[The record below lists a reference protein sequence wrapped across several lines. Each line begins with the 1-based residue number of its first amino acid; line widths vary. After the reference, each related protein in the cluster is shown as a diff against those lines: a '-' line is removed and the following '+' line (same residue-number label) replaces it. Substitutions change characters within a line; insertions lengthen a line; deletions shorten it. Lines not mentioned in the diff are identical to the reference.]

1 MLPKFSAFFQ
11 KRAWTLL
18 AAAQQLSERKG
29 QLVCSLQHRWS
40 CSNRR
45 LMVMQIKKV
54 IFFDNRLW
62 AMTTAQKY
70 SISIYQQISA
80 NISLCNFG
88 CHCYWIL
95 TIEAQKRWKQLVNIP
110 AVFYPVLAPLIS
122 PGLAPTP
129 TLPSHCFISFHCTLS
144 TYRSSETLIRN
155 RIEQF

>member
-1 MLPKFSAFFQ
+1 MLSKFSAF
-11 KRAWTLL
+11 L
-18 AAAQQLSERKG
+18 RKE
-29 QLVCSLQHRWS
+29 LEPSLQHSNYARGKDSWFS
-40 CSNRR
+40 HCSIVDRAATGV
-45 LMVMQIKKV
+45 LWLCKSKMLS
-54 IFFDNRLW
+54 FFDNRLW

-88 CHCYWIL
+88 RHCYWIL

-155 RIEQF
+155 RMEQS